1 MRGTQAVIACQRRV
15 GWPDGAAPSGFRR
28 TRHDRLPVEGARD
41 RDRTAGPAPM
51 GVEPLDPADPTSIR
65 DLPQAEIYT
74 VRQAAIA
81 LGVNTGLA
89 DELPRDGFRPSG
101 PADTG

>member
-1 MRGTQAVIACQRRV
+1 MIVSRSRAPDTATGRLARRR
-15 GWPDGAAPSGFRR
+15 WESS
-28 TRHDRLPVEGARD
+28 
-41 RDRTAGPAPM
+41 
-51 GVEPLDPADPTSIR
+51 PLDPADPTSIR
-65 DLPQAEIYT
+65 DLPQAEDGYT
-74 VRQAAIA
+74 VRQAAVA